1 MRFNT
6 DKIDLLQNQEKGHK
20 KCILDLS
27 IPVLHCLFFICH
39 SNIMYG
45 YGNTMGIIGHEEV
58 IGLFSVI
65 NVSYN
70 MAFILM
76 NIMYAILWFTMIL
89 KHNVSDG
96 TITLPNNRGALAA
109 IIIVIAVEI
118 IGICIFISTNELSL
132 LYLFSIAF
140 FWIFKFITRLIS
152 FIITELKDE

>member
-1 MRFNT
+1 MRYF
-6 DKIDLLQNQEKGHK
+6 
-20 KCILDLS
+20 
-27 IPVLHCLFFICH
+27 
-39 SNIMYG
+39 
-45 YGNTMGIIGHEEV
+45 
-58 IGLFSVI
+58 GLP
-65 NVSYN
+65 
-70 MAFILM
+70 L
-76 NIMYAILWFTMIL
+76 IL